1 MASSDQILGRRWA
14 HEMAAWDQVVGWAAV
29 VAIVSAIGSG
39 SRKTYR
45 FVMTKI
51 QSTKA
56 IRLRTAQAVERI
68 EQIVPTVRTLEQNV
82 TSLTATSQLQQEMLE
97 RLMPNGR
104 NTENPGDLIA
114 RIAEHLGI
122 IPTKPKN

>member
-1 MASSDQILGRRWA
+1 
-14 HEMAAWDQVVGWAAV
+14 MAAWDQVVGWAAL

-68 EQIVPTVRTLEQNV
+68 EQIVPTVRTLEQSV

-122 IPTKPKN
+122 IPTKPKH

>member
-1 MASSDQILGRRWA
+1 MGSWDQI
-14 HEMAAWDQVVGWAAV
+14 VGWAAL
-29 VAIVSAIGSG
+29 VALLSAFTSG
-39 SRKTYR
+39 SRKIWR
-45 FVMTKI
+45 FVMERI
-51 QSTKA
+51 QHTRA

-68 EQIVPTVRTLEQNV
+68 EEIVPTVQSLEKSVN
-82 TSLTATSQLQQEMLE
+82 SLTATSQLQQQMLE

-122 IPTKPKN
+122 IPPTQQGSEHE